1 MDGVEKAMASVML
14 LKVCVKAEVLHHS
27 GVGGVGHLWPP
38 SPHTGYAFE
47 W

>member
-38 SPHTGYAFE
+38 SPHTGYALE